1 MLQKNRVVTY
11 MVRMG
16 YLNSHALDMTVNNMK
31 ALLEGEVVLVL
42 DYPRTILDVLHHQ
55 HPIYLIVKDRKKSL
69 VVKFW
74 NVLLPSKYSMT
85 I

>member
-1 MLQKNRVVTY
+1 
-11 MVRMG
+11 MG

-42 DYPRTILDVLHHQ
+42 DYLRTILDVLHHP